1 MLRARRLPRPGG
13 TRAQRRARDE
23 TADPDRRLPQ
33 LRRASHVPRGSAAYT
48 RRVPHGRNEGLP
60 GGHDLRQRAR
70 TSRMALRLKI
80 VGALGQ
86 KLGERSTMEFGPS
99 GCDWVRPAPRRYL
112 SGRHA
117 SIDFRGG
124 CYYVVDTST
133 NGVYVN
139 DAEVPVGR
147 GKPQRL
153 FNGDRIRIG
162 DYEIVAEIDDDTI
175 ERLIDQNHVEPVPL
189 AQRVEAPAEPTS
201 EMVDAFEMT
210 GVGFEMKLTDDEL
223 STLTALK
230 GRRDDVVIELED
242 NAPDF
247 ARTRPSLASRGVT
260 APRPKAAERP
270 QPRPAEGHSKPAV
283 ERAPAPPQAHKAP
296 LNG

>member
-1 MLRARRLPRPGG
+1 
-13 TRAQRRARDE
+13 
-23 TADPDRRLPQ
+23 
-33 LRRASHVPRGSAAYT
+33 
-48 RRVPHGRNEGLP
+48 
-60 GGHDLRQRAR
+60 

-86 KLGERSTMEFGPS
+86 KLGDRSAMEFGPS
-99 GCDWVRPAPRRYL
+99 GGTIGRAPGCDWVLPDPRRYL

-124 CYYVVDTST
+124 CYYIVDTST

-147 GKPQRL
+147 GKPPRL

-162 DYEIVAEIDDDTI
+162 DYAIVAEIDDDTI

-189 AQRVEAPAEPTS
+189 AQRVEAPEEPTS

-223 STLTALK
+223 STLTATK

-242 NAPDF
+242 DAPDF
-247 ARTRPSLASRGVT
+247 VRTQPAIAERAVAGS
-260 APRPKAAERP
+260 RPKAAEHA
-270 QPRPAEGHSKPAV
+270 QPRSAVRPPSPAV
-283 ERAPAPPQAHKAP
+283 ERPSAAPQASKATANGSAALRTAPPAQRSPKPAA
-296 LNG
+296 